1 VYQTQIAKLLVLALA
16 ANLVLLSG
24 CHRGYYR
31 RQADTE
37 AKSLIQDKATD
48 PRWNSSDGSIEIDPY
63 SRMFNP
69 FSSDHP
75 PIPKDDPASHQLMHC
90 VDGKRGYPHWHANGD
105 TEFVENPEWKSY
117 LPRNEKGELVLTLDR
132 AYQLALL
139 HSPEYQAQME
149 TLYLSALD
157 VSLERFG
164 FETQMFAGFN
174 SFLAHRGTQRTGT
187 GQHST
192 QLVNGLGASGEGVRL
207 RRLGTTG
214 ANYAVGLANTI
225 LFNISGSGGN
235 RSATSLLDF
244 SLIQPLLRN
253 AGRDRVMESLTLS
266 ERALLAN
273 VRQMDR
279 YRRGFYLQVATGRTP
294 GFGPNRFGQFLN
306 LPAGAPFGGVGGFY
320 GLLIQQQQILNQE
333 YNVRQLEEVVEQF
346 RALFEAGRIDS
357 FQLSLLEGNVYNAQA
372 SLLNSKIAF
381 ESAVDRF
388 VQALGLPPD
397 LSVVIQDDF
406 LAPFQFISEQVNN
419 RLTQISE
426 IRKSIGDRVTEA
438 AEGVP
443 QFRNEAVARNFRIT
457 EELDQRFAQV
467 IPALDQLQEIID
479 QIIESD
485 IAMVREDIQ
494 RLDSTRENRLE
505 YLKKLEASIG
515 DGQVLSVMDPAIYSP
530 QSIPEAPELR
540 DLLEGEELDEGLHI
554 KARLQQSRLA
564 MERIEQ
570 QIKDLLSVQEQM
582 DSGQIFDYIKNNFQD
597 GIPQQISILNNTV
610 VELSLLQAKAR
621 SNSIEMMNVEIDA
634 AMAVEV
640 ARCFRRDWMNARAN
654 VVDSWRQI
662 EVFAN
667 QLESQLDLVLQADM
681 GNNGSNPLKL
691 DYRTGQIRAGLRFD
705 TPLVRLAE
713 RNQYREVL
721 IRYQQSRRQLYQF
734 EDEVKRNLRDIV
746 RNLNRNK
753 LQFEL
758 NRRQIENQ
766 IAQIESRR
774 YALEAPPQEGRR
786 GLGDAAA
793 RDLTDAFNQFNR
805 IQNDT
810 IATWVQYEVL
820 RRHLDFDMGTMQLDE
835 YGRWIDPGVIDPT
848 IGIRAADA
856 LGIELDCDFCGGL
869 VANPLFPQNTE
880 FIIEVMAPGVEQLPG
895 GMPAVP
901 QLPQAPPLPEEPEL
915 LQDTLLLLDSSPWL
929 IPAVEDFPELT
940 SSK

>member
-1 VYQTQIAKLLVLALA
+1 VYQTQIAKLLVLAIS
-16 ANLVLLSG
+16 ANVVLMFG

-75 PIPKDDPASHQLMHC
+75 PLPQDDPASHQFMHC

-105 TEFVENPEWKSY
+105 TDFVENPEWRAY
-117 LPRNEKGELVLTLDR
+117 LPRNEQGQLVLTLDR

-139 HSPEYQAQME
+139 HSPEYQAQLE

-174 SFLAHRGTQRTGT
+174 SFLSHRGNQRTGT

-225 LFNISGSGGN
+225 LFNISGSGN
-235 RSATSLLDF
+235 RSATTLLDF

-279 YRRGFYLQVATGRTP
+279 YRRGFYLQVATGRFP
-294 GFGPNRFGQFLN
+294 GAGPNRAGQFLG
-306 LPAGAPFGGVGGFY
+306 LPGGTPVGGVGGYY

-333 YNVRQLEEVVEQF
+333 YNVRQLEEVVQQF
-346 RALFEAGRIDS
+346 RALFEAGRVDA
-357 FQLSLLEGNVYNAQA
+357 FQLSLLEGNVYQQQA
-372 SLLNSKIAF
+372 GLLTAKIAF
-381 ESAVDRF
+381 DSAVDRF
-388 VQALGLPPD
+388 VQNLGLPPD
-397 LSVVIQDDF
+397 LPVVIEDDF
-406 LAPFQFISEQVNN
+406 LVPFQFISDQINN
-419 RLTQISE
+419 RLSQISN
-426 IRKSIGDRVTEA
+426 IRKSIGDRVTFA
-438 AEGVP
+438 AELVP
-443 QFRNEAVARNFRIT
+443 QFRNEAVTRNFRIT
-457 EELDQRFAQV
+457 EELDQRFARI
-467 IPALDQLQEIID
+467 IPELDQLIEIID
-479 QIIESD
+479 QIVKSD
-485 IAMVREDIQ
+485 IAMVWQDIQ
-494 RLDSTRENRLE
+494 KLDATRENRLE
-505 YLKKLEASIG
+505 HFKKLEISVEQ
-515 DGQVLSVMDPAIYSP
+515 GQVLSVLDPAIYAPDSLP
-530 QSIPEAPELR
+530 QANELR
-540 DLLEGEELDEGLHI
+540 DVLDGEGVENGMTIRAQLE
-554 KARLQQSRLA
+554 RSRLA
-564 MERIEQ
+564 FLRIEE
-570 QIKDLLSVQEQM
+570 QIRELSVIQQGLDPGEL
-582 DSGQIFDYIKNNFQD
+582 FDYIKNNFQD
-597 GIPQQISILNNTV
+597 GIPQEISILNNTV

-621 SNSIEMMNVEIDA
+621 SNSIEIINVDIDA
-634 AMAVEV
+634 ELAVEM

-654 VVDSWRQI
+654 VVDNWRQI
-662 EVFAN
+662 NVFAN
-667 QLESQLDLVLQADM
+667 QLESQLDLVLQADV
-681 GNNGSNPLKL
+681 GNAGSNPLKL

-721 IRYQQSRRQLYQF
+721 IRYQQARRQLYLF
-734 EDEVKRNLRDIV
+734 EDEIKRNLRDVV

-766 IAQIESRR
+766 ITQIESRR
-774 YALEAPPQEGRR
+774 FALEAPPREGGR

-810 IATWVQYEVL
+810 INTWVQYEVL
-820 RRHLDFDMGTMQLDE
+820 RRNLDFDMGTMQLDE
-835 YGRWIDPGVIDPT
+835 YGRWVDPGVIDNS
-848 IGIRAADA
+848 IGVRAAQS
-856 LGIELDCDFCGGL
+856 LGIELDCDFCGPA
-869 VANPLFPQNTE
+869 VTNPLLPQETVYSME
-880 FIIEVMAPGVEQLPG
+880 TMPPGVSELPL
-895 GMPAVP
+895 VEDDL
-901 QLPQAPPLPEEPEL
+901 LPPIERAPR
-915 LQDTLLLLDSSPWL
+915 L
-929 IPAVEDFPELT
+929 IPLQ
-940 SSK
+940 